1 MAVVGSRSAT
11 TYGADVAGE
20 LGHGLATAGITV
32 VSGAAFGIDVAA
44 HRGAL
49 AAPGP
54 TVAVLACGVDR
65 AYPAAHR
72 ALLDY
77 IAAPGWWSASCRR
90 AAHRPG
96 CAS

>member
-1 MAVVGSRSAT
+1 M
-11 TYGADVAGE
+11 
-20 LGHGLATAGITV
+20 

-49 AAPGP
+49 AARGP

-77 IAAPGWWSASCRR
+77 IAAARAGGQR
-90 AAHRPG
+90 AAARLRADPAALPRPATG
-96 CAS
+96 